1 MDYNP
6 IAPAVRDVLT
16 AIRHRKRV
24 DEIVELILDRS
35 CQLCN
40 AVHGSFIS
48 IDETSGRL
56 IVTSTHG
63 ADWTMEKQACN
74 LKVGEGITGKVALT
88 GIPYLCRDVM
98 KDHYYFPLF
107 DYVRSEL
114 AVPVIVQDKIWGII
128 NLDGL
133 MEDAFDDNTLS
144 TLTVFAE
151 LAAFAITLRMEL
163 NEQERL
169 QRHLVQSEKLAS
181 LGEIIA
187 GIAHEIN
194 NPLTSI
200 LSNASL
206 LTLNRGGQRDAASI
220 RAILDESRRCAELV
234 RNLLSFSRQ
243 EAGSKEIIG
252 VNEIISQVCSIKKYQ
267 LKVNN
272 IKLVNELSPIS
283 YPIFVIPAQ
292 IQQILLNLINN
303 AEHAIPPSRLD
314 GMVHI
319 SVKREGEKI
328 KIRVRDNGGGI
339 PADVQGF
346 IFDPFFTTKPVGE
359 GTGLGLSI
367 ARSIADAHG
376 GNLSVESSSNHG
388 TIFCLELPLAMSPES
403 PRQTAVN
410 DPPALFPALEAARSA
425 PVSAPISQ
433 PAPAEPVSPPATTL
447 PEATITSPIPS
458 LSPAVPMAPA
468 VATTTG
474 RVLLIDDEPLILEAL
489 SDYLGMHHLSVT
501 TMQDSRAALD
511 LLRRESFDV
520 IVSDIRMPGMDG
532 LQLYDQARLI
542 DKRYARSFV
551 FMSGDLV
558 RETTKAFVE
567 ATGCSCLKKPFAMDA
582 LHKNILPYLHAAQA
596 T

>member
-48 IDETSGRL
+48 VDEVSGRL
-56 IVTSTHG
+56 VVTSTHG

-88 GIPYLCRDVM
+88 GIPYLCRDVT
-98 KDHYYFPLF
+98 KDHYYYPLF

-314 GMVHI
+314 GQVHI

-339 PADVQGF
+339 PAEVQGF

-388 TIFCLELPLAMSPES
+388 TVFCLELPLAMSPES
-403 PRQTAVN
+403 PRQTAVS
-410 DPPALFPALEAARSA
+410 DPPVTLFSGLESITPPSKLAPPPVAPPPVTPASA
-425 PVSAPISQ
+425 VDS
-433 PAPAEPVSPPATTL
+433 
-447 PEATITSPIPS
+447 TITGPLPP
-458 LSPAVPMAPA
+458 LEPAVPVPS
-468 VATTTG
+468 ATATATG

-489 SDYLGMHHLSVT
+489 SDYLGMHHLTVT
-501 TMQDSRAALD
+501 TMQDSRAALE

-520 IVSDIRMPGMDG
+520 IVSDIRMPSLDG

-542 DKRYARSFV
+542 DKRYAHSFI

-582 LHKNILPYLHAAQA
+582 LHKNIMPYLHQPEVK
-596 T
+596 

>member
-40 AVHGSFIS
+40 AVHGSFITL
-48 IDETSGRL
+48 DEANGRL
-56 IVTSTHG
+56 TVTSTHG
-63 ADWTMEKQACN
+63 SDWTLEKQACM
-74 LKVGEGITGKVALT
+74 LKIGQGITGRVAQT
-88 GIPYLCRDVM
+88 GIPYLCRDVT
-98 KDHYYFPLF
+98 KDSHYYPLF

-114 AVPVIVQDKIWGII
+114 AVPVIVTDKIWGII
-128 NLDGL
+128 NIDGL
-133 MEDAFDDNTLS
+133 MPYAFDDNTLA

-151 LAAFAITLRMEL
+151 LAAFAITLRIEL

-169 QRHLVQSEKLAS
+169 QRHLIQSEKLAS

-220 RAILDESRRCAELV
+220 RAILEESRRCAELV

-243 EAGSKEIIG
+243 EAGDKEIIG
-252 VNEIISQVCSIKKYQ
+252 INEIISQICSIKKYQ

-272 IKLVNELSPIS
+272 IRLLTETDPIS

-292 IQQILLNLINN
+292 IQQILLNLVNN

-314 GMVHI
+314 GMVQL
-319 SVKREGEKI
+319 SVKRDGEKI
-328 KIRVRDNGGGI
+328 KIRVMDNGGGI
-339 PADVQGF
+339 APEVQQY

-367 ARSIADAHG
+367 ARSIAEAHG
-376 GNLSVESSSNHG
+376 GNLSIESSSPAG
-388 TIFCLELPLAMSPES
+388 TIFCLELPLAMSPET
-403 PRQTAVN
+403 PKPTAVN
-410 DPPALFPALEAARSA
+410 DPPLVVANAQAQATSSADATSA
-425 PVSAPISQ
+425 PA
-433 PAPAEPVSPPATTL
+433 
-447 PEATITSPIPS
+447 
-458 LSPAVPMAPA
+458 
-468 VATTTG
+468 G
-474 RVLLIDDEPLILEAL
+474 RAILIDDEPLILEAL
-489 SDYLGMHHLSVT
+489 SDYLEMQNITVT

-511 LLRRESFDV
+511 LLRRERFDV

-532 LQLYDQARLI
+532 LQLYEHARSL
-542 DKRYARSFV
+542 DKRYARQFI

-558 RETTKAFVE
+558 RETTKSFVA
-567 ATGCSCLKKPFAMDA
+567 ATGCTCLKKPFTMDA
-582 LHKNILPYLHAAQA
+582 LYKNILPYLKPA
-596 T
+596 

>member
-48 IDETSGRL
+48 LDELNGRL
-56 IVTSTHG
+56 TITSTHG
-63 ADWTMEKQACN
+63 SDWTLEKQAFTI
-74 LKVGEGITGKVALT
+74 KIGQGITGRVAQT
-88 GIPYLCRDVM
+88 GIPYLCRDVT
-98 KDHYYFPLF
+98 KDTHYYPLF

-114 AVPVIVQDKIWGII
+114 AVPVIVNDKIWGII
-128 NLDGL
+128 NIDGL
-133 MEDAFDDNTLS
+133 MPYAFDENTLA

-151 LAAFAITLRMEL
+151 LAAFAITLRIEL

-220 RAILDESRRCAELV
+220 RAILEESRRCAELV

-243 EAGSKEIIG
+243 EGGDKEIIG
-252 VNEIISQVCSIKKYQ
+252 INEIISQICSIKKYQ

-272 IKLVNELSPIS
+272 IRLLTETDPIS

-292 IQQILLNLINN
+292 IQQILLNLVNN

-314 GMVHI
+314 GLVQL

-328 KIRVRDNGGGI
+328 KIRVMDNGSGI
-339 PADVQGF
+339 APEVQRY

-367 ARSIADAHG
+367 ARSIAEAHG
-376 GNLSVESSSNHG
+376 GNLSIESSCPTG
-388 TIFCLELPLAMSPES
+388 TTFILELPLAMSPET
-403 PRQTAVN
+403 PKPTAVN
-410 DPPALFPALEAARSA
+410 DPPL
-425 PVSAPISQ
+425 
-433 PAPAEPVSPPATTL
+433 
-447 PEATITSPIPS
+447 
-458 LSPAVPMAPA
+458 A
-468 VATTTG
+468 VATLTPGIGTTEKPIG
-474 RVLLIDDEPLILEAL
+474 RALLIDDEPMILEAL
-489 SDYLGMHHLSVT
+489 SDYLGMQNLQVT
-501 TMQDSRAALD
+501 IMQDSRAALE
-511 LLRRESFDV
+511 LLRKEPFDV
-520 IVSDIRMPGMDG
+520 IVSDIRMPGLDG
-532 LQLYDQARLI
+532 LQLYEQARVI
-542 DKRYARSFV
+542 DKRYATHFI

-558 RETTKAFVE
+558 RETTKSFV
-567 ATGCSCLKKPFAMDA
+567 ATTGCVCLKKPFTMDS
-582 LHKNILPYLHAAQA
+582 LYKSILPYL